1 MLVLLKGSVL
11 VTKGLHKE
19 VMLAQLNAGDF
30 FGELS
35 LLPRKPRSTTIIAK
49 SEVITWKIDSQSLKS
64 LELGIQ
70 NKIQFKVVQL
80 MVKRLDD
87 MNKKYIKVVQEK
99 TSAKA

>member
-1 MLVLLKGSVL
+1 MR
-11 VTKGLHKE
+11 VT
-19 VMLAQLNAGDF
+19 
-30 FGELS
+30 S
-35 LLPRKPRSTTIIAK
+35 LENSPFYPENQEALPSIAK
-49 SEVITWKIDSQSLKS
+49 SEAITWKIDSQSLKS